1 MNIVK
6 TLAEL
11 ESENILEKMLM
22 VKNKC
27 IVRAYM
33 ISGYDFASRDIGGF
47 SDPFLKLKL
56 GEKEFS
62 EADNYQLD
70 EPNPV
75 FYKHY
80 DFETTFPGC
89 PPLKI
94 EAWDYDLLFGDELIG
109 TTLVDLEDRY
119 FMT

>member
-1 MNIVK
+1 
-6 TLAEL
+6 
-11 ESENILEKMLM
+11 M

-33 ISGYDFASRDIGGF
+33 INGYDFASRDIGGF
-47 SDPFLKLKL
+47 SDPYIKLHL
-56 GEKEFS
+56 GDKVFDEH
-62 EADNYQLD
+62 DNYQLD
-70 EPNPV
+70 EPNPS

-80 DFETTFPGC
+80 DFETVFPGC

-94 EAWDYDLLFGDELIG
+94 EAWDFDLLFGDELIG
-109 TTLVDLEDRY
+109 TTSVDLEDRY